1 MQSLVAAKHVC
12 DRQTPILLQSSLC
25 DFMTQGH
32 FNRHLVRA
40 RRLCGRRRAALL
52 RAISEHLGSRVS
64 VEGANAGV
72 HVMMWHA
79 DRPAAD
85 VPRMVEQAAEV
96 GIGIYP
102 IAPYF
107 MHPPRRA
114 GFLLGYA
121 SMEEDMIHEGIK
133 RLARIFV

>member
-1 MQSLVAAKHVC
+1 
-12 DRQTPILLQSSLC
+12 
-25 DFMTQGH
+25 
-32 FNRHLVRA
+32 
-40 RRLCGRRRAALL
+40 
-52 RAISEHLGSRVS
+52 
-64 VEGANAGV
+64 
-72 HVMMWHA
+72 MMWHA

-114 GFLLGYA
+114 GFLLGFA

-133 RLARIFV
+133 RLARIFVYPYLVLCTRSVLDLPTSHLSR